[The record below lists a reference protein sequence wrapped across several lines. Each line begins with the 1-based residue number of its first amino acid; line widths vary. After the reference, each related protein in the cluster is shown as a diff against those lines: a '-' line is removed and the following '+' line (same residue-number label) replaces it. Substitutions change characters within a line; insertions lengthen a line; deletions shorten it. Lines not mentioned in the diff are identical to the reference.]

1 MKRFTTI
8 LTATLLISQAFS
20 QTSAVVGY
28 VKDGKAKQ
36 PIEFATA
43 TLYKSS
49 DSSLVTGTVTD
60 AQGKYVIEKVP
71 YGNYYLQLDFIGYE
85 SQFTSFTVNTKSTE
99 VPLIDLSLS
108 AKNLEGFEVVEEKSV
123 MEVKIDKKIF
133 NASKALTAQGGNG
146 LDVLRET
153 PLISVDENDNIQLR
167 GNTGVQVFINGRPS
181 GMQANVLLKQIPASS
196 IDRVEIITNP
206 SAKYDPE
213 GMLGII
219 NVVLKKNTKSGLNA
233 NIFTSVGYG
242 KYAKYNGNIGL
253 NYRTSKLNIYG
264 NVGWYYG
271 KHWSGSDQDRRLT
284 QDTVTDILKTDSEGW
299 RLSNSPGGKVGLDYF
314 INDRNTFYAS
324 AGYNRNLGDGLTEL
338 TYNNENG
345 AEQLLSYSTRTSSRY
360 SPNSNT
366 NYNVGWQHSMKK
378 KGGTIDLDLT
388 YNPSTQEWDENI
400 EERFFNTQG
409 QEDDTAFYQH
419 TVNRDTRDLTL
430 AKLDFVY
437 PLKDSLRMEFGSHFT
452 GRANRSVFFSESKLG
467 DAVFTPDTG
476 ISNDFKYDQQV
487 YAAYATLAK
496 QYKHIGVQAGL
507 RAEQTYTQSDLITTN
522 ELFTNDYF
530 RLFPSLHLSYKT
542 KKTGEFQ
549 LSYSRRINRPGM
561 SQLNPFT
568 NYSDPYSLRFGNPQ
582 LQPEA
587 IHVNELG
594 YVKYGKKM
602 TWVSTLYYRIIEDSH
617 RRYVENDGLVSLVS
631 YRNLGKSAMG
641 GFELINTYTPKKGTS
656 ITTTGTFWFSD
667 ITDDFITGGER
678 VLTVGGSF
686 KLNASTTLKNGWR
699 FQLSGDYQP
708 TMMVQQ
714 GDILPMYGM
723 TIAASKSLFKRKG
736 FLSIRYSDVFRT
748 RWFKFRSYDLN
759 GFTTDVAYYWESQQV
774 NVSFSYMIGKRVRG
788 KQKRK
793 AVKKDASDDK
803 SLPGM

>member
-1 MKRFTTI
+1 MKRALSI
-8 LTATLLISQAFS
+8 LAVTFLVL
-20 QTSAVVGY
+20 SAVGQNSTVTGY

-43 TLYKSS
+43 TLYKAA

-60 AQGKYVIEKVP
+60 VQGKYVLEKVP

-85 SQFTSFTVNTKSTE
+85 SQFTSFAVNSKNTE
-99 VPLIDLSLS
+99 VPLIDLALS
-108 AKNLEGFEVVEEKSV
+108 AKNLEGFEVVEEKAI
-123 MEVKIDKKIF
+123 MEVKIDKKVF
-133 NASKALTAQGGNG
+133 NASKTLTAQGGNG

-153 PLISVDENDNIQLR
+153 PLVSVDENDNIQLR

-181 GMQANVLLKQIPASS
+181 GMQASVLLKQIPASS

-219 NVVLKKNTKSGLNA
+219 NVVLKKNTNTGLNA
-233 NIFTSVGYG
+233 NLFTSVGYG
-242 KYAKYNGNIGL
+242 KFAKYNGNLGL
-253 NYRTSKLNIYG
+253 NYRTSKLNLYG
-264 NVGWYYG
+264 SFGWYYG
-271 KHWSGSDQDRRLT
+271 KHWKSSDQDRRLT

-299 RLSNSPGGKVGLDYF
+299 SLSNSMTGKLGLDYF
-314 INDRNTFYAS
+314 VNDRNTLYAS
-324 AGYNRNLGDGLTEL
+324 GSYNLNQAEGFSDLR
-338 TYNNENG
+338 YNNENS
-345 AEQLLSYSTRTSSRY
+345 AEQLLSYSTRIGNMI
-360 SPNSNT
+360 SPKTNT
-366 NYNVGWQHSMKK
+366 TYNAGWQHSLKK
-378 KGGTIDLDLT
+378 KGGTVDLDLT
-388 YNPSTQEWDENI
+388 YNPSTQEWDEDLI
-400 EERFFNTQG
+400 ERFYNTSG
-409 QEDDTAFYQH
+409 VENDTAASQR
-419 TVNRDTRDLTL
+419 TLNRDTRDLTL
-430 AKLDFVY
+430 AKLDVVY
-437 PLKDSLRMEFGSHFT
+437 PIKDSLKIEFGSHFT
-452 GRANRSVFFSESKLG
+452 GRANRSLFESQSRLG
-467 DAVFTPDTG
+467 DAAFTPDTN

-496 QYKHIGVQAGL
+496 QYKKIGVQAGL

-522 ELFTNDYF
+522 QLFTNDYF

-561 SQLNPFT
+561 NQLNPFT
-568 NYSDPYSLRFGNPQ
+568 NYSDPYSLRFGNPE

-617 RRYVENDGLVSLVS
+617 RRYVENNGLVSLVS

-656 ITTTGTFWFSD
+656 ITATGTFWFSD
-667 ITDDFITGGER
+667 ITDDFITGGAR

-686 KLNASTTLKNGWR
+686 KVNASTTLKNGWR
-699 FQLSGDYQP
+699 FQMSGDYQP

-723 TIAASKSLFKRKG
+723 TLAASKSLFKRRG
-736 FLSIRYSDVFRT
+736 NLSIRYSDVFRT

-759 GFTTDVAYYWESQQV
+759 GFSTDVAYYWESQQV
-774 NVSFSYMIGKRVRG
+774 NVSFSYMFGKMIRG

-793 AVKKDASDDK
+793 AVKKDASDSK
-803 SLPGM
+803 KLPGM